1 MSLLRRTSPGALASL
16 AVTLVAAA
24 VILVST
30 GAVLT
35 RDYPPRLAVEVR
47 GVPGYVYYD
56 RDYPLTIEYA
66 NAGREAAPSA
76 SVSAIIPAGFTLDG
90 VTHATADE
98 PQSFVWNVG
107 DLAPGQRGEI
117 TVNLRGVLPTDLTG
131 AVYNLPG
138 YVGHT
143 AFVDGFEMKVALT
156 SAGASIT
163 HTATAD
169 TGAAVVP
176 CANPSTQ
183 FGSWI
188 CIIKDATGPDADTA
202 TFDFDVNGGPT
213 GDFDLQ
219 DGDIP
224 ASVGFGACCNN
235 PGSSVTITELPESG
249 WILDDIGCTT
259 VPGFSLVIN
268 VNTRSATVTWNTDL
282 LGQVVC
288 TFFNIQ
294 EEEPTPEPTR
304 EPDPTPRAT
313 TQPNLGG
320 GLGGLFAGQPTALP
334 TARPATAPAAT
345 APAITPPRTGDAGL
359 Q

>member
-1 MSLLRRTSPGALASL
+1 MSLLAKISPTTALSL
-16 AVTLVAAA
+16 GVALIAVA
-24 VILVST
+24 IIGVST

-35 RDYPPRLAVEVR
+35 KDYPPRLAIDVH

-56 RDYPLTIEYA
+56 RDYPLTIQYA
-66 NAGREAAPSA
+66 NLGRDAAPSA

-90 VTHATADE
+90 VTHATSDE
-98 PQSFVWNVG
+98 PQRFVWNVG
-107 DLAPGQRGEI
+107 DLAPGERGEI
-117 TVNLRGVLPTDLTG
+117 TVKLRGVLPSDLTD
-131 AVYNLPG
+131 AVYDLPG

-156 SAGASIT
+156 SAGAAIT
-163 HTATAD
+163 RTATAD
-169 TGAAVVP
+169 TGSVVVP

-188 CIIKDATGPDADTA
+188 CVIKDATGPDADTT

-235 PGSSVTITELPESG
+235 PGSSVTITELAEPG
-249 WILDDIGCTT
+249 WELDDIGCTT

-268 VNTRSATVTWNTDL
+268 LNTRSATVTWNTDL

-294 EEEPTPEPTR
+294 EEQPTPEPTLQ
-304 EPDPTPRAT
+304 PDPTARAT

-359 Q
+359 R